1 VPKLTLTHHNRLG
14 LGAPLPADN
23 SGVDGEGRRGRGEA
37 GSDERLRR
45 RLLGREMARIQGRT
59 VTAAVGGRGVA
70 VVKRPVGKRRVDGKG
85 KGEEEGEEEERGRS
99 SVGRAKRRV
108 GGGGGG
114 DGDGD
119 GDGDGRTGGDG
130 DGDGDG
136 DGVEVASGDGKGGKL
151 SGDGARRAAGSYL
164 DQVLAENAAK
174 KRRKK
179 RRKESGGMGLQ

>member
-14 LGAPLPADN
+14 LGAPLPTDN
-23 SGVDGEGRRGRGEA
+23 SVDGDGRRGGGEA
-37 GSDERLRR
+37 GADERLRR

-108 GGGGGG
+108 GGRDGVADGG
-114 DGDGD
+114 
-119 GDGDGRTGGDG
+119 TGGDV
-130 DGDGDG
+130 
-136 DGVEVASGDGKGGKL
+136 VEDLGGGLRASEGGKL
-151 SGDGARRAAGSYL
+151 SGEGGRLAAGSYL
-164 DQVLAENAAK
+164 DQVLAEKAAK

-179 RRKESGGMGLQ
+179 RRKESGGVGLQ